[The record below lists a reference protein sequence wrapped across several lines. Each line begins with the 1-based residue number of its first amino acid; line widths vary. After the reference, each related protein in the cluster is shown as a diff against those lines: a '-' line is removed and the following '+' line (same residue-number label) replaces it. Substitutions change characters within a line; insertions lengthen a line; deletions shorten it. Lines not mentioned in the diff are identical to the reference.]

1 MNDRPVQIILH
12 KRVQSALDALSPQEK
27 QTVSQTLMNLANS
40 GIETAISAN
49 IIKKLKID
57 EPLYLLLINPNL
69 RAILNMDNPDEI
81 KVLDLMTHDRLEI
94 FAAAEVDN

>member
-1 MNDRPVQIILH
+1 MSDRPLHITLH
-12 KRVQSALDALSPQEK
+12 KRVKSALDALSPQEK
-27 QTVSQTLMNLANS
+27 QTVSQTLMNLANY
-40 GIETAISAN
+40 GIETAISDN

-57 EPLYLLLINPNL
+57 EPLYLLLINPNW

-94 FAAAEVDN
+94 FAAANN

>member
-12 KRVQSALDALSPQEK
+12 KRVQSALDALSPQE
-27 QTVSQTLMNLANS
+27 TVSQTLMNLANS

-94 FAAAEVDN
+94 FAAANS